1 MMKSAQDVMNSC
13 TEIFR
18 IVFSDA
24 ELKIGADTSAS
35 DIAEWDS
42 LAQIRLLMSMEQTFE
57 IQFSLDEVEDLQ
69 NVGEIVEL
77 ILAKV
82 NQ

>member
-1 MMKSAQDVMNSC
+1 MNNYDDVMNLC

-18 IVFSDA
+18 TVFSEPQLSIMA
-24 ELKIGADTSAS
+24 TTSAS

-42 LAQIRLLMSMEQTFE
+42 LAQITLLMSMEQTFE
-57 IQFSLDEVEDLQ
+57 IKFSLDEVEDLQ

-82 NQ
+82 DK

>member
-1 MMKSAQDVMNSC
+1 MKNYQEVLLSC
-13 TEIFR
+13 SEIFKT
-18 IVFSDA
+18 VFSDPQLSISA
-24 ELKIGADTSAS
+24 ATIAS
-35 DIAEWDS
+35 DIDEWDS
-42 LAQIRLLMSMEQTFE
+42 LAQITLLMSMEQTFG

-82 NQ
+82 NL

>member
-1 MMKSAQDVMNSC
+1 MKSLQDVMNSC
-13 TEIFR
+13 NEIFR
-18 IVFSDA
+18 TIFSDA
-24 ELKIGADTSAS
+24 ELSISAATSAS
-35 DIAEWDS
+35 DISDWDS
-42 LAQIRLLMSMEQTFE
+42 LAQIRLLMAMEQTFE

-77 ILAKV
+77 ILLKV

>member
-1 MMKSAQDVMNSC
+1 MKNYDDVINSC
-13 TEIFR
+13 LEIFR
-18 IVFSDA
+18 TVFSDPQLSVN
-24 ELKIGADTSAS
+24 ETTSAS
-35 DIAEWDS
+35 DIADWDS
-42 LAQIRLLMSMEQTFE
+42 LAQITLLMSMEQTFE
-57 IQFSLDEVEDLQ
+57 IKFSLDEVEDLQ

>member
-1 MMKSAQDVMNSC
+1 MKSLTEIMNSC

-18 IVFSDA
+18 TVFSDA
-24 ELKIGADTSAS
+24 DLTIDALTSAS
-35 DIAEWDS
+35 DISDWDS
-42 LAQIRLLMSMEQTFE
+42 LAQIRLLMAIEQTFE

-77 ILAKV
+77 IRAKV
-82 NQ
+82 D

>member
-1 MMKSAQDVMNSC
+1 MKSAQDVMNSC
-13 TEIFR
+13 NEIFR
-18 IVFSDA
+18 TVFSDN
-24 ELKIGADTSAS
+24 ELSISASTSAS
-35 DIAEWDS
+35 DISDWDS
-42 LAQIRLLMSMEQTFE
+42 LAQIRLLMAMEQTFE

-77 ILAKV
+77 IMEKV

>member
-1 MMKSAQDVMNSC
+1 MA
-13 TEIFR
+13 
-18 IVFSDA
+18 
-24 ELKIGADTSAS
+24 
-35 DIAEWDS
+35 
-42 LAQIRLLMSMEQTFE
+42 MEQTFE

-77 ILAKV
+77 ILLKV

>member
-1 MMKSAQDVMNSC
+1 MFACS
-13 TEIFR
+13 EIFKS
-18 IVFSDA
+18 VFSDPQLSVSA
-24 ELKIGADTSAS
+24 TTTAS

-42 LAQIRLLMSMEQTFE
+42 LAQITLLMSMEQTFE
-57 IQFSLDEVEDLQ
+57 IQFALDEVENLQ

>member
-1 MMKSAQDVMNSC
+1 MKNYDDVINSC
-13 TEIFR
+13 LEIFR
-18 IVFSDA
+18 TVFSDPQLSVNA
-24 ELKIGADTSAS
+24 TTSAS
-35 DIAEWDS
+35 DIADWDS
-42 LAQIRLLMSMEQTFE
+42 LAQIRLLMAMEQTFE
-57 IQFSLDEVEDLQ
+57 IQFSLDEVQDLQ

>member
-1 MMKSAQDVMNSC
+1 MKNYQEILLSC
-13 TEIFR
+13 TKIFQN
-18 IVFSDA
+18 VFSDPQ
-24 ELKIGADTSAS
+24 LSVTTDTSAS

-42 LAQIRLLMSMEQTFE
+42 LAQITLLMSMEQTFE

-82 NQ
+82 NL

>member
-1 MMKSAQDVMNSC
+1 MKNYQEILLSC
-13 TEIFR
+13 TEIFQN
-18 IVFSDA
+18 VFSDPQ
-24 ELKIGADTSAS
+24 LSVTTDTSAS

-42 LAQIRLLMSMEQTFE
+42 LAQITLLMSMEQTFE

-82 NQ
+82 NL